1 MDKPVWDLN
10 PWRELPMPRETPV
23 SREFYLA
30 RQDGIESRSVLL
42 SVTPAGV
49 RVGANDQG
57 PAALQIGAHDG
68 EYEFWVDVPNKGI
81 PTLVFALLKEKY
93 SGNLEAVDQFRA
105 FCADNDIPHKFWT
118 WT

>member
-1 MDKPVWDLN
+1 VDKPVWDLN
-10 PWRELPMPRETPV
+10 SWKELPMPRETPV
-23 SREFYLA
+23 SQDFYLA
-30 RQDGIESRSVLL
+30 RQDGLESRSVLL

-57 PAALQIGAHDG
+57 PAALHIGAQDG

-93 SGNLEAVDQFRA
+93 GENALPLLRNGRLCALPRA
-105 FCADNDIPHKFWT
+105 GC
-118 WT
+118 